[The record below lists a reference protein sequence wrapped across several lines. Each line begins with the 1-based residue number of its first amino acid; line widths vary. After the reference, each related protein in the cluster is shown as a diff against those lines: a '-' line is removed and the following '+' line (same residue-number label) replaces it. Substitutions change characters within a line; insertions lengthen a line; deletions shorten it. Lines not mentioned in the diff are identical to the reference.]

1 MQVRIISLDPED
13 TMKVLGVQAVQ
24 SSPESLLLL
33 DSPAMGT
40 SGTEEGRGVGALF
53 LHIGQSSICLCQLLS
68 MYATLIKARWIF
80 SWESSRYARHPCSG
94 TQSCL
99 SVRLYD
105 TSCKAVLHI
114 GYLHLALHC
123 SERCDVCCCQVCVWG
138 LL

>member
-53 LHIGQSSICLCQLLS
+53 LHIGQLSICSHQLLS
-68 MYATLIKARWIF
+68 MF
-80 SWESSRYARHPCSG
+80 CHFG
-94 TQSCL
+94 QSDMDL
-99 SVRLYD
+99 Q
-105 TSCKAVLHI
+105 
-114 GYLHLALHC
+114 
-123 SERCDVCCCQVCVWG
+123 SEFIQFAA
-138 LL
+138 

>member
-53 LHIGQSSICLCQLLS
+53 LHIGPLSVCSRQLISL
-68 MYATLIKARWIF
+68 YATMSKAW
-80 SWESSRYARHPCSG
+80 
-94 TQSCL
+94 
-99 SVRLYD
+99 
-105 TSCKAVLHI
+105 
-114 GYLHLALHC
+114 
-123 SERCDVCCCQVCVWG
+123 
-138 LL
+138 

>member
-53 LHIGQSSICLCQLLS
+53 LHIGQPSICLRQLLS
-68 MYATLIKARWIF
+68 MYATLMKTCPARTWLIMSWKAF
-80 SWESSRYARHPCSG
+80 
-94 TQSCL
+94 
-99 SVRLYD
+99 
-105 TSCKAVLHI
+105 
-114 GYLHLALHC
+114 
-123 SERCDVCCCQVCVWG
+123 
-138 LL
+138 